1 MLILEETWILNNG
14 VRLKEKIYQ
23 GALAEEF
30 LKRDIEFKEQKRIN
44 IYSIESSKVLGTYV
58 PDFIVDGKMI
68 IEIKATDFV
77 SPKDIRQ
84 QQSYL
89 KASTYEIAYP
99 VDFCTDKLY
108 IKRSICTN
116 DKKPFIVKIRASWK
130 FVPQFAKIR

>member
-1 MLILEETWILNNG
+1 M
-14 VRLKEKIYQ
+14 
-23 GALAEEF
+23 
-30 LKRDIEFKEQKRIN
+30 
-44 IYSIESSKVLGTYV
+44 LGTYV

-116 DKKPFIVKIRASWK
+116 DKKPFIVKIRAS
-130 FVPQFAKIR
+130 